1 MRKTNE
7 QACGLKENSDL
18 KRQRRCHDCGKPTPD
33 CRCAQCWEAHRR
45 EVAGHQKCPQ
55 CDTSRLCTG
64 FFQGES
70 VKIRCKPP
78 EEHHA

>member
-33 CRCAQCWEAHRR
+33 CRCAQCWEAHRAKYR
-45 EVAGHQKCPQ
+45 ANCVE
-55 CDTSRLCTG
+55 
-64 FFQGES
+64 QG
-70 VKIRCKPP
+70 
-78 EEHHA
+78 